1 VPGHAVVGFS
11 ADGGRAGADVQWK
24 PERGPAMHVLLLLLI
39 LLPAPRPS
47 LHKCLGA
54 DGVASYQSL
63 PCGPGQ
69 RTAWTRA
76 APPPAAPAPAP
87 ALPPADAPSRRQ
99 AAAPVPR
106 SPARPAIDRA
116 ASRCAS
122 VRRAA
127 DLTRDRLWNRL
138 SFRQRSELDAK
149 VAQACARR

>member
-1 VPGHAVVGFS
+1 
-11 ADGGRAGADVQWK
+11 
-24 PERGPAMHVLLLLLI
+24 MHLIFLLLS
-39 LLPAPRPS
+39 LLPAPTAS

-76 APPPAAPAPAP
+76 APTPAAPAPVAARIEPPPPRPAVAP
-87 ALPPADAPSRRQ
+87 MRRSAVR
-99 AAAPVPR
+99 AAADP
-106 SPARPAIDRA
+106 SA
-116 ASRCAS
+116 ARCAS

-138 SFRQRSELDAK
+138 TFRQRSELDAK